1 MERGYHH
8 PTHLRF
14 EALCGPV
21 TPLDLG
27 RVDTLLVLLGRG
39 SLVDNLPTIV
49 TSAAVF
55 RAILLERGVA
65 PDLKVMHEVGF
76 LNSLQ
81 GFGDNSFLGGI
92 RPGSHALLLTDAT
105 LYKRQMAVMLGAY
118 ALEGA
123 TLEAFPSLVDDD
135 VKLGARTDP
144 DVKVFSLVRHAL
156 RECSD
161 PWTQRLVR
169 IASTD
174 WEGRPVTDP
183 LIASVSE
190 ALETIQAL
198 SFPWVRGAEKDPP
211 PRPTEAVTSLITEWG
226 NGVELPSRLL
236 PLMTRYQESLEIART
251 MWHSCA
257 ELSPGVFELIEFP
270 RSECD
275 EVIRRL
281 MRKLYTEDARARLVL
296 ERGIDRGATKLAY
309 DEAIDF
315 ERRLSGGEDPGEVLA
330 EVEEILT
337 RRKDTGTLSQIEL
350 SKDRER
356 DLSEIL
362 DAVLRDSQYIPDESG
377 YCYTV
382 LKSPREEILYDKLQ
396 ELGIPLITHNTVWVH
411 NLAARTSRPFQISF
425 QARYLDPF
433 LAAVD
438 SLGEWNG

>member
-21 TPLDLG
+21 APLELG

-39 SLVDNLPTIV
+39 SLVDNLPSVV

-55 RAILLERGVA
+55 RTILLERGNA
-65 PDLKVMHEVGF
+65 PELKVMNEVGF

-81 GFGDNSFLGGI
+81 GFGENSFMGGI

-135 VKLGARTDP
+135 VKLGERTDA
-144 DVKVFSLVRHAL
+144 DVKVFSQVQHAL
-156 RECSD
+156 SGCSD
-161 PWTQRLVR
+161 PWVQRLVR
-169 IASTD
+169 MALTD
-174 WEGRPVTDP
+174 LQGRPVTDP
-183 LIASVSE
+183 LFSSVSE

-198 SFPWVRGAEKDPP
+198 SFPWLRGAEKDPP
-211 PRPTEAVTSLITEWG
+211 PRPIEAVTSLITEWG
-226 NGVELPSRLL
+226 NGVELPSQLV
-236 PLMTRYQESLEIART
+236 PLMTRYQESLEIARA
-251 MWHSCA
+251 MWRSCT
-257 ELSPGVFELIEFP
+257 ELSPGVFELLQFP

-281 MRKLYTEDARARLVL
+281 IGKLYAEDARARLVL
-296 ERGIDRGATKLAY
+296 EKGSDRASTKLAY

-315 ERRLSGGEDPGEVLA
+315 ERRLSASEDPREVLA
-330 EVEEILT
+330 DVEEILT
-337 RRKDTGTLSQIEL
+337 RRKDTGTLMQMEL
-350 SKDRER
+350 SKDRGR
-356 DLSEIL
+356 DPNDIL
-362 DAVLRDSQYIPDESG
+362 EKVLKDSQYVPDESG
-377 YCYTV
+377 CCYTV
-382 LKSPREEILYDKLQ
+382 LKGPREDVLYDKLL
-396 ELGIPLITHNTVWVH
+396 ELGIPLIPHNTLWVH
-411 NLAARTSRPFQISF
+411 DMKAGTSRPFQLSF

-438 SLGEWNG
+438 SLGE